1 MVWVSMLDMTIQAE
15 SGRVRHWNRI
25 AQVPISI
32 TSRSSFR
39 NTRMICGAPIK
50 LTTASVV
57 RNTAETFTQNQK
69 DSSTR
74 SYRFAPKLNPHTG
87 WKPCP
92 NPIMAEPINIM

>member
-1 MVWVSMLDMTIQAE
+1 MVWVCMLDMMIQAE
-15 SGRVRHWNRI
+15 SGRVSHWNRI

-39 NTRMICGAPIK
+39 NTRMICGAPKK

-57 RNTAETFTQNQK
+57 RNSAETFTQNQN

-74 SYRFAPKLNPHTG
+74 AYRFAPIMIPHTG

-92 NPIMAEPINIM
+92 NPIMADPMNII